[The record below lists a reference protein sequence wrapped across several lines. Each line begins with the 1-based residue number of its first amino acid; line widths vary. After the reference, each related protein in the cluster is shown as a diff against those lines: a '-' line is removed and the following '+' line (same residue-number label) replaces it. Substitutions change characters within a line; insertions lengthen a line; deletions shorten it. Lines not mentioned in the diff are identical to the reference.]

1 MCFNVTLEICREL
14 MNSLV
19 SIATP
24 EAEPGTMSWPSL
36 CQVMRMGMSPDDTT
50 QAMYMSFPTEV
61 EGISKGWMRGGT
73 GGERKSAEGQ
83 WNKGG
88 HSHGRVAVWPSG
100 AMLKEREG
108 HWPVGPS
115 YPLPHPFSPH
125 PLQPIIA
132 ALVRVQL
139 AGGSHSV
146 AIVMEVGVGVLQLRH
161 LGDLI

>member
-1 MCFNVTLEICREL
+1 

-73 GGERKSAEGQ
+73 EGGERE
-83 WNKGG
+83 
-88 HSHGRVAVWPSG
+88 GRVSG
-100 AMLKEREG
+100 IKAAIDVGEWQCG
-108 HWPVGPS
+108 H
-115 YPLPHPFSPH
+115 LE
-125 PLQPIIA
+125 QC
-132 ALVRVQL
+132 
-139 AGGSHSV
+139 
-146 AIVMEVGVGVLQLRH
+146 
-161 LGDLI
+161 

>member
-1 MCFNVTLEICREL
+1 

-61 EGISKGWMRGGT
+61 EGMSKGWMSGGT
-73 GGERKSAEGQ
+73 GGKKRKSAESQ
-83 WNKGG
+83 WNKG
-88 HSHGRVAVWPSG
+88 SDRRGRVAEWPSG
-100 AMLKEREG
+100 AMLREREG
-108 HWPVGPS
+108 HWPVGPL
-115 YPLPHPFSPH
+115 YPPFSPH
-125 PLQPIIA
+125 LLQPIIA

>member
-1 MCFNVTLEICREL
+1 

-24 EAEPGTMSWPSL
+24 EAEPGTISWPSL

-73 GGERKSAEGQ
+73 EGERKSEESQ

-88 HSHGRVAVWPSG
+88 HSRGRVAAWPSG
-100 AMLKEREG
+100 AMLREREKVIG
-108 HWPVGPS
+108 QWAPTP
-115 YPLPHPFSPH
+115 PL
-125 PLQPIIA
+125 
-132 ALVRVQL
+132 
-139 AGGSHSV
+139 
-146 AIVMEVGVGVLQLRH
+146 
-161 LGDLI
+161 

>member
-1 MCFNVTLEICREL
+1 

-24 EAEPGTMSWPSL
+24 DAEPGTMSWPSL

-73 GGERKSAEGQ
+73 GGERKSAETQ
-83 WNKGG
+83 WNKGIDRC
-88 HSHGRVAVWPSG
+88 GRVEAWPSG
-100 AMLKEREG
+100 AMLKERRSLASR
-108 HWPVGPS
+108 PR
-115 YPLPHPFSPH
+115 FSPRFNPH
-125 PLQPIIA
+125 LLQPIIA
-132 ALVRVQL
+132 ALVRIQL

-146 AIVMEVGVGVLQLRH
+146 AMVIEVGVGVLQLRH

>member
-1 MCFNVTLEICREL
+1 

-24 EAEPGTMSWPSL
+24 EAEPGTMSWSSL

-61 EGISKGWMRGGT
+61 EGISKGWMSGGT
-73 GGERKSAEGQ
+73 GGEKTRASQ
-83 WNKGG
+83 WNKG
-88 HSHGRVAVWPSG
+88 SDRRRRVAVRPSG
-100 AMLKEREG
+100 AMLREREKVIG
-108 HWPVGPS
+108 QWA
-115 YPLPHPFSPH
+115 PLPPPFSPH
-125 PLQPIIA
+125 LLQPIIA

-139 AGGSHSV
+139 AEGSNLV

>member
-1 MCFNVTLEICREL
+1 

-88 HSHGRVAVWPSG
+88 HSRGRVAVWPSG
-100 AMLKEREG
+100 AMLRERRSLAS
-108 HWPVGPS
+108 GPLLS
-115 YPLPHPFSPH
+115 LTPPFSPH

-139 AGGSHSV
+139 AGESHSV
-146 AIVMEVGVGVLQLRH
+146 AIVMEDGVGVLQLRH